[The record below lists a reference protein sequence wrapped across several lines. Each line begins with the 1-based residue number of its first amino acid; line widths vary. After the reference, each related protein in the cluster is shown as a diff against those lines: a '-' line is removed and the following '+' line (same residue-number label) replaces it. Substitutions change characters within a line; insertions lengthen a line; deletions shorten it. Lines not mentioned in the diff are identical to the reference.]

1 MCCITY
7 VSCIVHLLQETISL
21 EQLQTLVAQEHT
33 VVVMLV
39 DVHLLLRQPR
49 YATPSCQRLI
59 LHTISYLQCL
69 PLLLLLLLLSQ

>member
-33 VVVMLV
+33 VVIMLV

-49 YATPSCQRLI
+49 YATPPATAL
-59 LHTISYLQCL
+59 SYI
-69 PLLLLLLLLSQ
+69 